1 VVTCEKAANAGLT
14 QSLFERLLVLG
25 IRPFR
30 LEVQYRMHPELSR
43 FSSNFFYE
51 GLLQN
56 GVCASNNNNIS
67 IILTVLGYVNLLLLY

>member
-1 VVTCEKAANAGLT
+1 VVTCKKAANAGLT

-51 GLLQN
+51 GSLQN